1 MAQLI
6 SSKKM
11 NQSIRSV
18 WPFYFS
24 ECRKNWQ
31 KHSEY
36 RKTMY
41 FWLEKTRQS
50 HKTPGDYW
58 TFCGK
63 FQHSMENFQVY
74 VLPYKCIKYILC
86 IFSSVFISYHHV
98 QIQMFI
104 TLCYLFLCECAT
116 KLHNSVPT
124 HSTGSSVKQRQIK
137 GTILS
142 AQTQQ
147 SRISQPCAKTS
158 HLQMYMLSWTVKYI
172 NQCSAKCQ
180 GSINK

>member
-11 NQSIRSV
+11 NQGIRSV

-74 VLPYKCIKYILC
+74 ILSYKCIEYISAYFPVYLSPIITFRYNC
-86 IFSSVFISYHHV
+86 LSPCAICFCVNVPQSYIIQFPHIQLVQVWNSDKSKEQSYQPKHSRAEYPSHV
-98 QIQMFI
+98 QR
-104 TLCYLFLCECAT
+104 
-116 KLHNSVPT
+116 LHT
-124 HSTGSSVKQRQIK
+124 
-137 GTILS
+137 
-142 AQTQQ
+142 
-147 SRISQPCAKTS
+147 C
-158 HLQMYMLSWTVKYI
+158 
-172 NQCSAKCQ
+172 KCICCP
-180 GSINK
+180 GL